1 MYMYIALNLSHTII
15 FSRCYLKLG
24 DWCTNLEEKN
34 LTSSTISTILEY
46 YKKATEH
53 DTSWYKAWHA
63 WAYMNFQ
70 ALLQHKQQPA
80 GAAAGGGGAT
90 AGGEEKDGRKGGRRW
105 REKEREGWGRERGR
119 GGAEREGERERERE
133 RESLA
138 LVVHVYIFWLQ

>member
-1 MYMYIALNLSHTII
+1 M
-15 FSRCYLKLG
+15 KLG

-90 AGGEEKDGRKGGRRW
+90 AGGEGEDGRKGGR
-105 REKEREGWGRERGR
+105 GRER
-119 GGAEREGERERERE
+119 EREGERDGERGEEEGQRERERE
-133 RESLA
+133 RETTWDWWYSEPLNT
-138 LVVHVYIFWLQ
+138 FT

>member
-1 MYMYIALNLSHTII
+1 MYIALEFLFLTLYNI
-15 FSRCYLKLG
+15 SRCYLKLG

-80 GAAAGGGGAT
+80 GTAAGGGAT
-90 AGGEEKDGRKGGRRW
+90 PGGEGEDGREGGR
-105 REKEREGWGRERGR
+105 GR
-119 GGAEREGERERERE
+119 ERERERE
-133 RESLA
+133 REMGRGEGERQRGPGRERGG
-138 LVVHVYIFWLQ
+138 VGIWH

>member
-90 AGGEEKDGRKGGRRW
+90 AGGEGEDGREEGG
-105 REKEREGWGRERGR
+105 
-119 GGAEREGERERERE
+119 EGERERERE
-133 RESLA
+133 REMGREVRRRGRQRERIWHWWYSDPLNT
-138 LVVHVYIFWLQ
+138 FT